1 MAIKFFHC
9 SIEYV
14 YIAGSKNT
22 HVSNKFHLTAN
33 QWNGNKYTKCIY
45 IIHVYK
51 KEVGINSK

>member
-9 SIEYV
+9 STEYV

-33 QWNGNKYTKCIY
+33 QWKEISIRNVY
-45 IIHVYK
+45 ILYMYIK
-51 KEVGINSK
+51 KM